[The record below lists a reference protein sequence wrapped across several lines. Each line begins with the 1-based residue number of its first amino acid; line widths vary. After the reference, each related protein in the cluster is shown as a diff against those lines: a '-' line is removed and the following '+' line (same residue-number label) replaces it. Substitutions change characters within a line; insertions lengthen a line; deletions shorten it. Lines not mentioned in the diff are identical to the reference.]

1 MNAIELTI
9 LMPCLNEEKTI
20 GLCVEKAMAY
30 LQRSTIVGEVIVAD
44 NGSTDRSA
52 AIASQLGARVIP
64 VADKGYGA
72 ALMGGIRAARG
83 QFIIMGDADDSY
95 DFSNLD
101 EFVSALRNEA
111 DLVMGNR
118 FKGGIAPK
126 AMPFLHRYLGNPILS
141 FVGRLFYRTSIGD
154 FHCGLRGF
162 SRQRILDLGLSSKGM
177 EFASEM
183 VMCACMAGYNVK
195 EVSTTLRPDGRE
207 RAPHLNTWSDGWR
220 HLKLLMTYAP
230 DHVFITPGVLLLL
243 SGSGLL
249 ILLAGGPVVIDH
261 FYMGSHF
268 LALGSLLSLSGLNVL
283 IFGIL
288 AKLATHKRVHV
299 VSTPVTHYFHHHFKV
314 EHGLLLGS
322 LPFFSG
328 LLINALLLYRWI
340 HDNGSMETSVHL
352 AFFAGTLAAMGF
364 CIMLASFLV
373 ALLVDVD
380 R

>member
-1 MNAIELTI
+1 
-9 LMPCLNEEKTI
+9 
-20 GLCVEKAMAY
+20 
-30 LQRSTIVGEVIVAD
+30 
-44 NGSTDRSA
+44 
-52 AIASQLGARVIP
+52 
-64 VADKGYGA
+64 
-72 ALMGGIRAARG
+72 MGGIQAARG

-101 EFVSALRNEA
+101 AFVHALRNGA

-126 AMPFLHRYLGNPILS
+126 AMPPLHRYLGNPALS
-141 FVGRLFYRTSIGD
+141 FIGRLFYRTSIGD

-162 SRQRILDLGLSSKGM
+162 SRSRMLDLGLSSKGM

-183 VMCACMAGYNVK
+183 VMCACMAGYVVT
-195 EVSTTLRPDGRE
+195 EVPTVLRPDGRE
-207 RAPHLNTWSDGWR
+207 RPPHLNTWRDGWR
-220 HLKLLMTYAP
+220 HLKLLMTFAP
-230 DHVFITPGVLLLL
+230 DHIFIAPAILLLV
-243 SGSGLL
+243 SGFALL
-249 ILLAGGPVVIDH
+249 ILLVRGPVVIHH

-288 AKLATHKRVHV
+288 AKLATYKRVHI
-299 VSTPVTHYFHHHFKV
+299 VSTPVLHYFHHHFKL
-314 EHGLLLGS
+314 EHGLLLGAI
-322 LPFFSG
+322 PFFSG

-373 ALLVDVD
+373 ALLVDVE